1 MNATLMARKQRYS
14 SCCAVLACYA
24 VVTEC
29 NQAARR
35 KGGARLYNM
44 RSTARQAQCA
54 ATGPGERFSFPRRN
68 ADWNPRGRVI
78 PSKEILLWA
87 TPSEPPRALQA
98 SECSE
103 LLDPTRTSY
112 VILAQ
117 RQPGKF
123 DPRTLHATHMPTQK
137 YQRAAYETK
146 RRKHRPPASSSSR
159 FARAAT
165 RKPCFHPTFND
176 LSRGRNPCPR
186 RAARTPSPWMART
199 QFPRRELRAR
209 PQIGYCRREAPSG
222 SRRLDYHADPE
233 RLPRPSCASGPSLPF
248 PSLPFPLLKFF
259 DLTKK

>member
-29 NQAARR
+29 NQAARC

-117 RQPGKF
+117 RQPGKLPVTLASPSQLSTWWGAQQYGF
-123 DPRTLHATHMPTQK
+123 YNPQVSRYIKLSSLSSERSELRLRKALSILPLVRPRQMFKVDPR
-137 YQRAAYETK
+137 
-146 RRKHRPPASSSSR
+146 
-159 FARAAT
+159 FAPL
-165 RKPCFHPTFND
+165 KPI
-176 LSRGRNPCPR
+176 
-186 RAARTPSPWMART
+186 
-199 QFPRRELRAR
+199 Q
-209 PQIGYCRREAPSG
+209 
-222 SRRLDYHADPE
+222 
-233 RLPRPSCASGPSLPF
+233 
-248 PSLPFPLLKFF
+248 
-259 DLTKK
+259 